1 MAAWVESVGAT
12 DYGIFGGQ
20 TKKNEGRNP
29 ACEEDLL
36 QIALLNRDFGIKY
49 IRMFFSA
56 RGTLLKVNTNGNGWI
71 KLSFEGCLV
80 FFLLDKALLNFR
92 LFVIKQI
99 MIDPTSVNSFSPGS
113 LTYCLIAFT

>member
-49 IRMFFSA
+49 NPDVLFRTRNF
-56 RGTLLKVNTNGNGWI
+56 V
-71 KLSFEGCLV
+71 EGQYQWQW
-80 FFLLDKALLNFR
+80 LD
-92 LFVIKQI
+92 
-99 MIDPTSVNSFSPGS
+99 
-113 LTYCLIAFT
+113 